1 MDNEV
6 FAEAIRN
13 SPVLSEEVK
22 QVLIERGAAW
32 TPEIRSDLVAE
43 LTAYE
48 EQVRDGAER
57 FLVDF
62 GRGPAM
68 VADAE

>member
-1 MDNEV
+1 MDNEA

-22 QVLIERGAAW
+22 RVLIERGAAW
-32 TPEIRSDLVAE
+32 TPEIRSNLVAE

-62 GRGPAM
+62 GGGPAM